1 MITFYTYPGPN
12 ARKAQIMLEEVGE
25 KYETRTVDI
34 RKGEQFNPA
43 FLQISPNNKIP
54 AIVDETPQGGFKVF
68 ETGAI
73 LIYLAEK
80 SGRLLA
86 ASGPARSDTMA
97 WLFWG
102 TGALGGTLP
111 QLHFYSDL
119 PEKVPGTVERFTAES
134 VRLFNVLERRLQQME
149 YVCGDYSI
157 ADIPAFCSTAGWLG
171 KVKVF
176 SEGALGQTPAID
188 RWLQSVAARPAVQ
201 RVG

>member
-12 ARKAQIMLEEVGE
+12 SRKAQIMLEESGE
-25 KYETRTVDI
+25 RYVTQTVDI
-34 RKGEQFNPA
+34 RKGEQFDPA
-43 FLQISPNNKIP
+43 FLRISPNNKIP
-54 AIVDETPQGGFKVF
+54 AIVDDAPGGPVAVF

-80 SGRLLA
+80 SGTLLA
-86 ASGPARSDTMA
+86 PAGAVRAETMA

-111 QLHFYSDL
+111 QLHHYSDL
-119 PEKVPGTVERFTAES
+119 PAKVEGTVERFTTEA
-134 VRLFNVLERRLQQME
+134 VRLFNVLERRLAEKE
-149 YVCGDYSI
+149 YICGDYSI

-171 KVKVF
+171 KVKGF
-176 SEGALGQTPAID
+176 AGGALGQTPSID
-188 RWLQSVAARPAVQ
+188 RWLKAVAARPAVM

>member
-12 ARKAQIMLEEVGE
+12 SRKAQIMLEESGE
-25 KYETRTVDI
+25 RYEMRHVDI
-34 RKGEQFNPA
+34 KKGEQFDPA
-43 FLQISPNNKIP
+43 FLEISPNNKVP
-54 AIVDETPQGGFKVF
+54 AIVDETSSSRVQVF

-86 ASGPARSDTMA
+86 RSAAVRSDTLA

-111 QLHFYSDL
+111 QLHHYVDL
-119 PEKVPGTVERFTAES
+119 PEPVPGTVERFADEA
-134 VRLFNVLERRLQQME
+134 VRLFNVLERRLQRNE
-149 YVCGDYSI
+149 FICGDYSI
-157 ADIPAFCSTAGWLG
+157 ADIPSFCSTAGWLDRVRRISNG
-171 KVKVF
+171 K
-176 SEGALGQTPAID
+176 LGETPAID
-188 RWLQSVAARPAVQ
+188 RWLKSVAERPAVQ